1 MADFGSMFKNSTAKK
16 TDGRPRN
23 ETKWIHYTKLIDNRD
38 QYRKSATKEDIA
50 ALAELIH
57 SAGKVLQDLLVR
69 KAGPDSY
76 EIVAGHHRRLA
87 CKFLVEE
94 KGLKEYEFLPCKVE
108 NVNDIQAEFQVYATN
123 GFMPKTDAE
132 KLHEI
137 ERMKYLLEKY
147 PEQFPELER
156 GRTIEKIAHIMNMGK
171 TAVGDYVTISK
182 NLSDKGRAAFD
193 KGDLN
198 KSTALALSSL
208 PEQEQDKLID
218 SGATLKSVNAHKK
231 NAVKPSLSDTDATSD
246 VQMNTSCPEQNTP
259 TKSTE
264 AETVP
269 TQFCF
274 TNVDLQIEE
283 EQTPDKVEQCYDLN
297 YFLEEQIGIYNRLK
311 CSDRQDS
318 EYEKDLA
325 RAEYIVKG
333 LKLLQMEER

>member
-87 CKFLVEE
+87 CKYLVEE

-147 PEQFPELER
+147 PEQFPELEK

-182 NLSDKGRAAFD
+182 NLSDKGREAFD
-193 KGDLN
+193 KGNLN

-208 PEQEQDKLID
+208 PEQEQDKLIA
-218 SGATLKSVNAHKK
+218 SGATLKSVNAHKNK
-231 NAVKPSLSDTDATSD
+231 NATKPSLSNTDTASAIR
-246 VQMNTSCPEQNTP
+246 MNTSWPEK
-259 TKSTE
+259 KS
-264 AETVP
+264 AETDKIP
-269 TQFCF
+269 NQYRF
-274 TNVDLQIEE
+274 TNIDLKIEE
-283 EQTPDKVEQCYDLN
+283 EQNTETEIQKYDLN
-297 YFLEEQIGIYNRLK
+297 YFLDEQMDILARLK
-311 CSDRQDS
+311 SASRIDP

-325 RAEYIVKG
+325 RARYIVKG
-333 LKLLQMEER
+333 LCKLLQEEG